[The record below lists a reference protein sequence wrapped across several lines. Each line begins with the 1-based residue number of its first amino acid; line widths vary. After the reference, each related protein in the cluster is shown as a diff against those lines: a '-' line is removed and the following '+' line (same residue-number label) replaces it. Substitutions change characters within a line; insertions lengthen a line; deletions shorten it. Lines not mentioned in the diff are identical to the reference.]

1 MSNHPLPFARDGRS
15 IKAGDWWV
23 ITGMDVILS
32 YALRDRPAGTSKLL
46 VCADT
51 INLRGTPSN
60 ATEAWRSPYA
70 LRLDDWSDVIVFS
83 RSFKRHN
90 GCNFRREKAVLDE
103 SLEEFRFGLFGQ
115 TFEDFSPPGSHRWE
129 IELPG
134 DLGETLRVEGNVTYM
149 EMVIELWRNRGVLRG
164 GIRTPSLPNS
174 VLEHLLVTAHF
185 FIDEKRTDDANFL
198 ISSLETLLGLGPGRG
213 AGEPSWQELAPHVAA
228 TREVIQRLLPGSDRV
243 PYLSPAVYGGVVGA
257 YGPALKAFADTFQQF
272 DNRTADIV
280 QRKRAANLILDKQA
294 DVIEFQALVTT
305 QLTDNFKGATD
316 NVSRAQTSIESQSGR
331 VDEAEKAFTRGL
343 AAWRTAQ
350 ERQAAMAIAGAV
362 FSFVGGVAKMFTG
375 NPAGAVDVAAAAE
388 AAAKAA
394 TTVQKLVE
402 LMKKLAKLVALIAK
416 IVKMCKEIVAAAGS
430 ISNAREFAGR
440 MANVVREAESGGLDD
455 APSASAYWDQ
465 LWVEVETA
473 LAPAVDEGVAGA
485 AVYLKELKVMVIY
498 GRALTSAQAAIP
510 PIAQEMARAS
520 LLAEIAKRQHE
531 AVAAEVATLQAGQ
544 PASAMVRMALWLR
557 HRSVQR
563 AMFTALHDFDAA
575 HRYWALTAERPQ
587 RDPIRSFKD
596 FAGDLL
602 DVADIKASEQRA
614 LESFDP
620 NPQDFKG
627 SFEVPA
633 TAVADLLRDGSFTLH
648 FTPNFSP
655 VAGWGN
661 VGRVRVHEAA
671 VWVIWNDDKRPKS
684 VEFTVRTDGEYYD
697 QRVESDEVKEFRF
710 IGPRVNRTF
719 RYDPVKAD
727 RSRKDSII
735 VRARVA
741 DDFRAQYSEPTLFT
755 GWEFSLPKVKG
766 IIDREA
772 LAALQGAVKGLELEF
787 SGNYI
792 KDADRFS

>member
-1 MSNHPLPFARDGRS
+1 MH
-15 IKAGDWWV
+15 
-23 ITGMDVILS
+23 VILP

-46 VCADT
+46 ICADT
-51 INLRGTPSN
+51 ISLRGAPSN
-60 ATEAWRSPYA
+60 ATEAWQSPYA
-70 LRLDDWSDVIVFS
+70 LRLDDWSDVMVFS
-83 RSFKRHN
+83 KSFKRHN
-90 GCNFRREKAVLDE
+90 GCNFSREKAVLDE
-103 SLEEFRFGLFGQ
+103 SLEEFRFGLFSQ
-115 TFEDFSPPGSHRWE
+115 TFEDLSPPGSLTWQ

-134 DLGETLRVEGNVTYM
+134 GVGSLLRVYGNVNYM
-149 EMVIELWRNRGVLRG
+149 EMVIELARNNRPPPPFEGR
-164 GIRTPSLPNS
+164 IRSLDSPLPLPSS
-174 VLEHLLVTAHF
+174 VLEHLLVTSHF
-185 FIDEKRTDDANFL
+185 LVDEKRTDDANFL
-198 ISSLETLLGLGPGRG
+198 ISSLEMLLGLGPGRG
-213 AGEPSWQELAPHVAA
+213 AGEPSWQELAPLVAA
-228 TREVIQRLLPGSDRV
+228 TREVIPPQLPGSDRV

-257 YGPALKAFADTFQQF
+257 YGTALKAFADTFQQF

-280 QRKRAANLILDKQA
+280 QRKRAANLILDERA
-294 DVIEFQALVTT
+294 DVIKFQALVTT

-331 VDEAEKAFTRGL
+331 VDEAEKAFTSGL

-375 NPAGAVDVAAAAE
+375 NPAGAADVAAAAE

-430 ISNAREFAGR
+430 ISNAKEFAGR

-473 LAPAVDEGVAGA
+473 LAPALDEGVAGA

-531 AVAAEVATLQAGQ
+531 AVAEEVATLQAGQ

-575 HRYWALTAERPQ
+575 HRYWALIAERPQ

-602 DVADIKASEQRA
+602 DVADIRASEQRA

-620 NPQDFKG
+620 SPQDFKE

-633 TAVADLLRDGSFTLH
+633 MAVADLLRDGSFTLH

-661 VGRVRVHEAA
+661 VGRVRVHEVA
-671 VWVIWNDDKRPKS
+671 VWVIWNADKRPKS

-697 QRVESDEVKEFRF
+697 QRVESGEVKEFRF

-727 RSRKDSII
+727 RSRKDSIT
-735 VRARVA
+735 VHARVA

-772 LAALQGAVKGLELEF
+772 FESLQGAVKGIELEF

-792 KDADRFS
+792 KDADRFSG

>member
-1 MSNHPLPFARDGRS
+1 M
-15 IKAGDWWV
+15 
-23 ITGMDVILS
+23 
-32 YALRDRPAGTSKLL
+32 SKLL

-51 INLRGTPSN
+51 ISLWGGSRYE
-60 ATEAWRSPYA
+60 TEAWRSPYPV
-70 LRLDDWSDVIVFS
+70 RLDDWSDVMVFS
-83 RSFKRHN
+83 RSIKRHR
-90 GCNFRREKAVLDE
+90 GCNLTRGKAVLDE
-103 SLEEFRFGLFGQ
+103 SLEEFRFGLFSQ

-134 DLGETLRVEGNVTYM
+134 NVGYRLGAGGNVDYM
-149 EMVIELWRNRGVLRG
+149 EMAFGLSRNRGTVDS
-164 GIRTPSLPNS
+164 IRSLSLPYS
-174 VLEHLLVTAHF
+174 VLEHLLVTSHF
-185 FIDEKRTDDANFL
+185 LVDEKRTDDANFL
-198 ISSLETLLGLGPGRG
+198 ISSLEMLLGLGLGRG
-213 AGEPSWQELAPHVAA
+213 AGDPSWQELAPHVAA
-228 TREVIQRLLPGSDRV
+228 TREVIPPQLPGSDRV

-280 QRKRAANLILDKQA
+280 QRKRAANLILDERA
-294 DVIEFQALVTT
+294 DVIKFQALVTT

-316 NVSRAQTSIESQSGR
+316 NVSRAQTSIESQSRR

-416 IVKMCKEIVAAAGS
+416 IVKMCKEIVAAAGN
-430 ISNAREFAGR
+430 ISNAKEFAGR

-520 LLAEIAKRQHE
+520 LLAEIAKRQHK

-602 DVADIKASEQRA
+602 DVADIQASEQRA

-620 NPQDFKG
+620 SPQDFKE

-633 TAVADLLRDGSFTLH
+633 MAVADLLRDGSFTLH

-655 VAGWGN
+655 VASWGN
-661 VGRVRVHEAA
+661 VGRVRVHEVA
-671 VWVIWNDDKRPKS
+671 VWVIWNVDKRPKS

-697 QRVESDEVKEFRF
+697 QRVESGEVKEFRF

-727 RSRKDSII
+727 RSRKDSIT
-735 VRARVA
+735 VHARVA

-772 LAALQGAVKGLELEF
+772 LKALQGAVKGIELEF

-792 KDADRFS
+792 KDADRFPG